1 MLPLNS
7 EELRQL
13 ESKLRDAYR
22 AKENLSQ
29 IAKKKSLK
37 FCELVS
43 EAKYGLA
50 LEEESRQAD
59 AEEVARHR
67 THLQEKQK
75 YSAELDKQ
83 LREQAQKR
91 MRAYE
96 EFLREK
102 MAIDEVVRRIH
113 EEDQQ
118 QAEQRLQRKRAYAAE
133 MEAFK
138 MQQLRWRLA
147 EKERIRQ
154 ENERIVK
161 EIAEQESR
169 EDISARNRL
178 ERQKNLE
185 EIQASNRATINPF
198 VLIDS
203 DLRSFVSNLLP
214 QAKLRKFIECK
225 EAERTEV
232 EMLRQELSQEEA
244 AYAAMKTDEVDVE
257 QKLRLRLELQNA
269 HQQALAQRARR
280 LAAER
285 EEEELYRTQMLAQ
298 MAERDR
304 LEQLSDEKRRLKLM
318 EHRRDLQVMLEK
330 KRQEVEKQRQE
341 EEDAQAAILRR
352 EEVRRLIIEEERIRL
367 LKEHAKPLLGYLPKV
382 WRHSLH
388 FKVPLLHFWIINPLS
403 YTLTAEGVL
412 CDAPLSHCHDT
423 FRAWHDSSPPPPVS
437 TPREKKPG

>member
-1 MLPLNS
+1 MVKFDANARRHISARSSLS
-7 EELRQL
+7 EKQL
-13 ESKLRDAYR
+13 CESNKPI
-22 AKENLSQ
+22 E
-29 IAKKKSLK
+29 
-37 FCELVS
+37 VS

-185 EIQASNRATINPF
+185 EI
-198 VLIDS
+198 
-203 DLRSFVSNLLP
+203 

-367 LKEHAKPLLGYLPKV
+367 LKEHAKPLLGYLPKGILKNDTELQEMDPEV
-382 WRHSLH
+382 QSVILQSRNLRMDDATSC
-388 FKVPLLHFWIINPLS
+388 PLVN
-403 YTLTAEGVL
+403 
-412 CDAPLSHCHDT
+412 
-423 FRAWHDSSPPPPVS
+423 
-437 TPREKKPG
+437 